1 MTFDNKGTNKGIKLY
16 KPKFFDK
23 NHCISIWY
31 AFDSDPAQAPNS
43 KVYIIIRH
51 YKALILLKSGLFYSL
66 YVIIKHHLILE
77 F

>member
-31 AFDSDPAQAPNS
+31 VFDSDPAQHQKENLAEMLGFLFSPF
-43 KVYIIIRH
+43 
-51 YKALILLKSGLFYSL
+51 LKFP
-66 YVIIKHHLILE
+66 

>member
-31 AFDSDPAQAPNS
+31 AFDSDPAQAPTIKS
-43 KVYIIIRH
+43 LVLKLGFFII
-51 YKALILLKSGLFYSL
+51 
-66 YVIIKHHLILE
+66 
-77 F
+77 

>member
-31 AFDSDPAQAPNS
+31 AFDSDPAQAPKTEPSRNARFSFFSFS
-43 KVYIIIRH
+43 KISF
-51 YKALILLKSGLFYSL
+51 LK
-66 YVIIKHHLILE
+66 
-77 F
+77 